1 MSGRFHEPRRPIEV
15 DVWVRPEH
23 AKRKRFITHMRALIA
38 AHREHLTVWREG
50 AKA

>member
-1 MSGRFHEPRRPIEV
+1 MSGQLHEPRRPIEV

-23 AKRKRFITHMRALIA
+23 AKQRRFIAQMRTLIT